1 MGKRYNGI
9 IEIKDTLDLSTYSEQ
24 KARIK
29 SILEDPVLLNFHST
43 LLKLNYTVT

>member
-1 MGKRYNGI
+1 MMNYYI
-9 IEIKDTLDLSTYSEQ
+9 LVSDTVTEDIVLKNLNHW
-24 KARIK
+24 IK